1 MAHFFFLNECFLIA
15 HVSEL
20 HRDKTKFG
28 EQKNMSL
35 WNERLKANIFLK
47 KITLVKRQNYQPLFI
62 YFFIKCWNVY
72 NFYDDDRVKLQ
83 FQER

>member
-35 WNERLKANIFLK
+35 
-47 KITLVKRQNYQPLFI
+47 
-62 YFFIKCWNVY
+62 
-72 NFYDDDRVKLQ
+72 
-83 FQER
+83 